1 MRMGPSVECQGCCL
15 PVLLSSAVMDGS
27 RRMLTCPFCEH
38 VHLWVVADVRG
49 SDGGGDS
56 RRTLG
61 SSVE

>member
-1 MRMGPSVECQGCCL
+1 
-15 PVLLSSAVMDGS
+15 
-27 RRMLTCPFCEH
+27 MLTCPFCEH